1 MTKLYKPVLIDST
14 LAATNIEKQRFIGFD
29 GNYCQAGKKA
39 LGVSDVE
46 IEKGQLAP
54 VGVLGILLIEAGGAI
69 AQGAKVTSDANGKA
83 VAATTNDEVNG
94 WALDGGTTGEI
105 IRIARGI

>member
-39 LGVSDVE
+39 HGVSDVE
-46 IEKGQLAP
+46 IEKGQLVP
-54 VGVLGILLIEAGGAI
+54 ISVIGILLVEAGGAI
-69 AQGAKVTSDANGKA
+69 PLGSKVTSDPNGKA
-83 VAATTNDEVNG
+83 VIATTNDEVNG
-94 WALDGGTTGEI
+94 WAVDTASTGEV
-105 IRIARGI
+105 IRIVRGI